1 MKPYPAET
9 RTTFLQLRARG
20 TSLGAI
26 STQLSVPKS
35 TLSDWDKQLADEIS
49 RLRAIEWEAVEEE
62 LGRTLEQDLRKMA
75 ERIRKWEAR
84 IDRMNPDHF
93 DIRQALALVRETRR
107 EYFRRRAILM
117 APLARPSRSSSQ
129 HPDESG
135 RFSIPS
141 DPQPLNHNHI
151 QQPPSESSGSTPDIF
166 GGVSYAEKFPSLEIE
181 PTTSPAADAAVT
193 PDERREPASHY
204 APDAEPAS
212 PANQVH
218 NPARTPD
225 QSKIQNPKSKIE
237 EVPPSGGPE
246 DDNVQPSAPTDSFP
260 FAESKI
266 QNPQSKID
274 SAELTSKPL
283 IPNLRP

>member
-26 STQLSVPKS
+26 STELSVPKS

-151 QQPPSESSGSTPDIF
+151 QQPPSESSGST
-166 GGVSYAEKFPSLEIE
+166 SN
-181 PTTSPAADAAVT
+181 
-193 PDERREPASHY
+193 REP
-204 APDAEPAS
+204 
-212 PANQVH
+212 VG
-218 NPARTPD
+218 
-225 QSKIQNPKSKIE
+225 
-237 EVPPSGGPE
+237 VPPSGGPE

-266 QNPQSKID
+266 D